1 MALIENNASVAA
13 EIAVNLAKKYLQ
25 NSFNNNTSECIFVS
39 KRNPVSKK
47 RNIYIFWNVYN
58 IIYFVSIMQFVYV
71 IDCNWWSSNGYH
83 IANKG
88 VWDKSKSNLKSELY

>member
-47 RNIYIFWNVYN
+47 EIFIYSKMYITLS
-58 IIYFVSIMQFVYV
+58 ILSIMQFVYV

-88 VWDKSKSNLKSELY
+88 V

>member
-47 RNIYIFWNVYN
+47 RNIYIF
-58 IIYFVSIMQFVYV
+58 
-71 IDCNWWSSNGYH
+71 
-83 IANKG
+83 
-88 VWDKSKSNLKSELY
+88 

>member
-13 EIAVNLAKKYLQ
+13 EIAVNLAKKYVQ

>member
-47 RNIYIFWNVYN
+47 EIFIYSKMYITS

-88 VWDKSKSNLKSELY
+88 V

>member
-1 MALIENNASVAA
+1 MFFKLWDMALIENNASVAA

-47 RNIYIFWNVYN
+47 EIFIYSKMYITL
-58 IIYFVSIMQFVYV
+58 SILFPL
-71 IDCNWWSSNGYH
+71 CN
-83 IANKG
+83 
-88 VWDKSKSNLKSELY
+88 LFML